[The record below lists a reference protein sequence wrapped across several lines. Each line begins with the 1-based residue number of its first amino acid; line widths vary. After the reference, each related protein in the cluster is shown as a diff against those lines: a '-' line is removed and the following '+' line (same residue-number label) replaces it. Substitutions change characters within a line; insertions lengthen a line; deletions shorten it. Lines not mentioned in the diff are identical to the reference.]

1 MGIKRWGHVKSH
13 KSMTKEWASWKQ
25 IFGKWANIILFV
37 LKLII
42 SVFKHPSFPGGVQ
55 AYFSWFVSSKNIF
68 SCFLF
73 RWDEDGSSPLS
84 CTRACEIVLSTSV
97 SIGFPSLHG
106 LRTESATAAAN
117 AWVTDR
123 LFKRHG
129 HWKSV
134 ILLSVF
140 HIHIYKNMHESVCFS
155 NTFYKEYA

>member
-1 MGIKRWGHVKSH
+1 
-13 KSMTKEWASWKQ
+13 MTIEWAHWKQ
-25 IFGKWANIILFV
+25 IFGKWAKIILFV
-37 LKLII
+37 LQLII

-55 AYFSWFVSSKNIF
+55 AYLSWFVSSAIF
-68 SCFLF
+68 SVASFS
-73 RWDEDGSSPLS
+73 DEMKMALDL
-84 CTRACEIVLSTSV
+84 CLILEHVLSTSV
-97 SIGFPSLHG
+97 SIGFPKQDYGLHSL
-106 LRTESATAAAN
+106 RAESAIAAAN

-155 NTFYKEYA
+155 NTFYYFGGERGLVLRVLHL